1 MHPTLPARNFAP
13 ALFAAALA
21 ALTLGACA
29 GKNDPVTWDS
39 GRVEPGSAAPAAPE
53 PAAPAPPASTG
64 AAPAASEPSAAATAP
79 PPDPCREYR
88 ETVIIG
94 GRRQPVYGRACPQ
107 PDGSWRTE
115 RPSGAPPQ

>member
-1 MHPTLPARNFAP
+1 MHPTLPARSFAP

-29 GKNDPVTWDS
+29 DKNDSIIWDS

-53 PAAPAPPASTG
+53 R
-64 AAPAASEPSAAATAP
+64 AAPAAPTSPGAAPSVPAPSAAATAP
-79 PPDPCREYR
+79 PPDPCREFR
-88 ETVIIG
+88 DTVIIG

-107 PDGSWRTE
+107 ADGTWRV
-115 RPSGAPPQ
+115 APPQ